1 MYLILTYTM
10 GSYMSAMERINLR
23 ATREAKQVIE
33 QAAALTGT
41 TVSAFMLQQSYEKA
55 LSLIAQQQMIRL
67 SAKDW
72 EMLNERLEN
81 PSPANEELKVLMALG
96 DQLV

>member
-55 LSLIAQQQMIRL
+55 LNLIAQQQRITL
-67 SAKDW
+67 GAKDFK
-72 EMLNERLEN
+72 MVVDLLEN
-81 PSPANEELKVLMALG
+81 PPEANDELKALMALG